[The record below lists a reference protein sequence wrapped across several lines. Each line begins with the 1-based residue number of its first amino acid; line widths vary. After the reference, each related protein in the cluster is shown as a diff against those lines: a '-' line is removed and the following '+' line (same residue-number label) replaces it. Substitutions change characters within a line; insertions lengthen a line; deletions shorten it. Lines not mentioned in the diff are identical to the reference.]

1 MYATAQEVAHDN
13 TRYRKCCDYIEHRG
27 KLLIR
32 SVDWHLDKNGV
43 CECESKNCTEEF
55 RKVLRLVELNWG
67 TKVRAANIQ
76 LVVTERKLR
85 CLSFTK
91 PRKYIGNGFPLC
103 RVCECIGATNRNAD
117 WYRKFLTVVLLE
129 CLCHT
134 IIFKSLIHQ
143 KSL

>member
-13 TRYRKCCDYIEHRG
+13 TRDRKCSDYIEHRG

-32 SVDWHLDKNGV
+32 SIDWHFNKDGA

-67 TKVRAANIQ
+67 TKIWAANIQ
-76 LVVTERKLR
+76 LVVTERNLR
-85 CLSFTK
+85 CLRLTK
-91 PRKYIGNGFPLC
+91 PRKHISNSFLLC
-103 RVCECIGATNRNAD
+103 RMRECIGATNRNAD
-117 WYRKFLTVVLLE
+117 GDSEFLAMIFFERLG
-129 CLCHT
+129 HT

-143 KSL
+143 KRL